1 MSIKVFNPD
10 RCSVIIKRYF
20 SGIYSMKPILIFCV
34 CLVLAACVAP
44 RPDPE
49 ILVSIDKSIQLA
61 EAAGGDEFAP
71 VEMRFARE
79 KLASANLAME
89 KQKYEVVVYLAQ
101 EAEINAEL
109 AIEKSRTAKS
119 RRQANELRKNNEVL
133 HEKLVETFG
142 DEFK

>member
-1 MSIKVFNPD
+1 
-10 RCSVIIKRYF
+10 
-20 SGIYSMKPILIFCV
+20 MKPILISIV
-34 CLVLAACVAP
+34 LLALVACVSA
-44 RPDPE
+44 RPGPE
-49 ILVSIDKSIQLA
+49 LFETAEKAIQAA

-79 KLASANLAME
+79 KLATAQLGME
-89 KQKYEVVVYLAQ
+89 KQKYEVVVFLVD

-119 RRQANELRKNNEVL
+119 RRRVNEQRKDNEELDASLRA
-133 HEKLVETFG
+133 TFG

>member
-1 MSIKVFNPD
+1 
-10 RCSVIIKRYF
+10 
-20 SGIYSMKPILIFCV
+20 MKPILISVV
-34 CLVLAACVAP
+34 CLALAACMVP
-44 RPDPE
+44 RPDPAIFE
-49 ILVSIDKSIQLA
+49 TAENAIKAA
-61 EAAGGDEFAP
+61 EAVGGDEFAP

-89 KQKYEVVVYLAQ
+89 KQKYSVVVYLAE

-119 RRQANELRKNNEVL
+119 RRRVNEQRKSNEELDVRLRA
-133 HEKLVETFG
+133 TFG